1 MVVGK
6 VVVSKEDEDKLSVS
20 DEWAYILL
28 DPDFAE
34 PLRTDDII
42 LFTSSSVSR
51 PTSTPFPS
59 HGSIVLAPF
68 FP

>member
-1 MVVGK
+1 MSNG
-6 VVVSKEDEDKLSVS
+6 DEDKLSVS
-20 DEWAYILL
+20 NEWAYILL
-28 DPDFAE
+28 DPGFAG

-42 LFTSSSVSR
+42 LLTSSSVSR
-51 PTSTPFPS
+51 PTSIPFPS